1 MPRRRRSSSSSS
13 EVSTRPSKVSR
24 TPVTTSETDTTGTK
38 ASELEAQAL
47 SGPREAAEAVGP
59 LVDLVVG
66 ALDVDD
72 PSSCL
77 PALLSAHRVFTH
89 FQKIGTLG
97 ASRAKQRASTSLKS
111 TAVDAYRNLIAN
123 QHRLFLEAALE
134 WLHLEDDVCR
144 VAALRCLFAQSAAP
158 GRKNIDRAL
167 LSRLITS
174 VMTGGVAG
182 IEVLAVL
189 LTEKVLKY
197 GDVSLITIHALRR
210 SLEMNKDKTAESN
223 KNEDDGTEGSA
234 TSLQDRNGSERDALS
249 AAERRMVAQNVHA
262 VLSRIPMP
270 PSQSLLSS
278 SLLNASRDGDTERD
292 SDLSSAWRDAAS
304 HTKAYGDCWLLLL
317 SMKSLSRSMYVKML
331 SQVPTLA
338 LPHISDPLALSDFLI
353 DSYDLGG
360 EASLLAL
367 DGLWNLIRNHDL
379 DYPDFFPR
387 LYALLTP
394 SVFHS
399 ENRSRFFSKVAL
411 FLRSSRLPI
420 YTVAAFIKRLS
431 RLCLSAPPDGVLY
444 ALPLVFRL
452 MCTHKG
458 CVVLVHRD
466 PESGESGVIEN
477 VVSSDDEDADVT
489 QDGDRVEVTN
499 ESMDDAAAW
508 RGSDTFRP
516 DEPNPQKSRALGSSL
531 WEVAAL
537 QSHYHPGV
545 ATVAKMFNQRLTGAL
560 PVDDFTEQD
569 YASLFKEA
577 MLRRVKKVPLEFRK
591 PTFVFR

>member
-1 MPRRRRSSSSSS
+1 M
-13 EVSTRPSKVSR
+13 SR
-24 TPVTTSETDTTGTK
+24 TLEATSDTDTIGKK
-38 ASELEAQAL
+38 ASELEAQAKL
-47 SGPREAAEAVGP
+47 GPREATEVVGS

-66 ALDVDD
+66 ALDAED
-72 PSSCL
+72 PVGRL
-77 PALLSAHRVFTH
+77 PALLCAHRVFTH
-89 FQKIGTLG
+89 FQISGTLG
-97 ASRAKQRASTSLKS
+97 SSHPKQKHSTGQPEE
-111 TAVDAYRNLIAN
+111 TAVDAYRNFIVN
-123 QHRLFLEAALE
+123 QRRLFLEAALE

-144 VAALRCLFAQSAAP
+144 VASLRCLFAQSAAP

-167 LSRLITS
+167 LSRIIMS

-197 GDVSLITIHALRR
+197 GDVSLITIHALRK
-210 SLEMNKDKTAESN
+210 SLQLSNGSKDFTVR
-223 KNEDDGTEGSA
+223 KNEGEY
-234 TSLQDRNGSERDALS
+234 ERGAVS
-249 AAERRMVAQNVHA
+249 AAEKRMVAQNVHA

-270 PSQSLLSS
+270 PPESVLSS
-278 SLLNASRDGDTERD
+278 SLLNDSSNGGNDRDT
-292 SDLSSAWRDAAS
+292 DLSAIWRDAAS

-317 SMKSLSRSMYVKML
+317 SISSLSRSMYVKML

-338 LPHISDPLALSDFLI
+338 LPHISNPLALSDFLI
-353 DSYDLGG
+353 ESYNLGG

-399 ENRSRFFSKVAL
+399 ENRSRFFSKVSL

-452 MCTHKG
+452 MCAHKG

-466 PESGESGVIEN
+466 PKSAESGVIES
-477 VVSSDDEDADVT
+477 VVSSDD
-489 QDGDRVEVTN
+489 DGISEGEGQSD
-499 ESMDDAAAW
+499 SSQFLDDATAW

-545 ATVAKMFNQRLTGAL
+545 ATVAKMFNQRLSGAV

-569 YASLFKEA
+569 YSSLFGEA
-577 MLRRVKKVPLEFRK
+577 MQRRVNKVPLEFRK